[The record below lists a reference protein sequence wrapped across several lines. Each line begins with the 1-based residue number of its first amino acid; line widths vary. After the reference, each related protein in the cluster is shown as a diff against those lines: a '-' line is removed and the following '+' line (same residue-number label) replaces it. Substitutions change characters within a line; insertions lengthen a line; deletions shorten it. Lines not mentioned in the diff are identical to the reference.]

1 MLIYTYPMC
10 SVASAT
16 ANDSATERLSVP
28 LGNCATNI
36 GFNHDVLCGECYCQP
51 YILTD
56 TFTTQLSLH
65 YGSQE
70 LLRIDVY
77 SADGATLLG
86 STTTFN
92 STTSFNEYGV
102 QSTTQFLFSDIRD
115 VTTENCYRLQFVY
128 DFEAYMSEPY
138 CLIQCTE
145 SSVLIC
151 SDYDNIDCN
160 NRVWSYSTDYYTT
173 PGTIVPM
180 SNCIR
185 LKAVVDYKEVAI
197 ENTYLEVDTTISSI
211 TKHTKSRMIE
221 SKELNVWKIPQW
233 QVQNLKAILGG
244 KNLRITIG
252 TDTQYY
258 QVKGGFT
265 KGNDN
270 SSMWFP
276 TIKLEKICQ
285 IFNKSC

>member
-1 MLIYTYPMC
+1 MSDMAT
-10 SVASAT
+10 VA
-16 ANDSATERLSVP
+16 
-28 LGNCATNI
+28 G
-36 GFNHDVLCGECYCQP
+36 
-51 YILTD
+51 
-56 TFTTQLSLH
+56 
-65 YGSQE
+65 
-70 LLRIDVY
+70 
-77 SADGATLLG
+77 ADC
-86 STTTFN
+86 F
-92 STTSFNEYGV
+92 
-102 QSTTQFLFSDIRD
+102 
-115 VTTENCYRLQFVY
+115 RLQFVY
-128 DFEAYMSEPY
+128 DFESYMSEPY

>member
-1 MLIYTYPMC
+1 MC

-16 ANDSATERLSVP
+16 SNNSATERLSVP

-51 YILTD
+51 YLITD
-56 TFTTQLSLH
+56 TFTTQLSLF
-65 YGSQE
+65 YGTQD
-70 LLRIDVY
+70 LIRIQIF
-77 SADGATLLG
+77 SADGLTILAN
-86 STTTFN
+86 TTTFN
-92 STTSFNEYGV
+92 STTSWNEYGV
-102 QSTTQFLFSDIRD
+102 QSTTSFLMSDMATLAGTD
-115 VTTENCYRLQFVY
+115 CFRLKFVY
-128 DFEAYMSEPY
+128 DFESYMSEPY

-151 SDYDNIDCN
+151 SDYDNLDCN

-173 PGTIVPM
+173 PGTITPM

-221 SKELNVWKIPQW
+221 NKELNVWKIPQW

-244 KNLRITIG
+244 KNLSITIG

-276 TIKLEKICQ
+276 TIKLEKVCQ